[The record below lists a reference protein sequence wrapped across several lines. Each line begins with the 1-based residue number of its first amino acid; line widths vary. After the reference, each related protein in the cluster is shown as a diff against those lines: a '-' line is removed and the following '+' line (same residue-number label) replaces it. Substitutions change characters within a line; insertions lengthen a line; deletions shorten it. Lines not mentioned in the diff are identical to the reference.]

1 MPIMSLQ
8 TGAELAKTTAA
19 VINPGDLTVVAY
31 EVDGPTLDQSPSLL
45 LVRDIREIGN
55 IGMIIDSSDEFVGTD
70 DIIKVKPLYNLH
82 FSVLD
87 KHVLDEHRKKLGK
100 VVDYSI
106 DVDSFV
112 IQQLSVRRPLFKSLN
127 DAELLIHRS
136 QIVEINDTEIIVK
149 SASNKQ
155 KQPVTQTSR
164 HFVNPFRQGSPQ
176 PESADISKS

>member
-1 MPIMSLQ
+1 MPVMSLQ

-19 VINPGDLTVVAY
+19 IINPSNLTVVAY
-31 EVDGPTLDQSPSLL
+31 EVDGPTLDQNPSLL
-45 LVRDIREIGN
+45 LVRDIREIGS

-70 DIIKVKPLYNLH
+70 DIIKVKPLYDLH
-82 FSVLD
+82 FTVLD

-112 IQQLSVRRPLFKSLN
+112 IQQLTVRRPLFKSLN
-127 DAELLIHRS
+127 DAELLVHRS

-149 SASNKQ
+149 STADKA
-155 KQPVTQTSR
+155 KRPVTQATH
-164 HFVNPFRQGSPQ
+164 HFVNPFRQGNPQ
-176 PESADISKS
+176 PESADIGKS